1 MFQSV
6 FGYLHS
12 QQSEALSASLSP
24 PPGPS
29 PSSSQGAQ
37 DSLHRVS
44 SVSCLGQ
51 GTDSVAV
58 RERCSSSTDRLEFD
72 VLVGGNGHRESV
84 TSSCLASAFVV
95 APSSSSSP
103 SANPNSYV
111 AILLECAGVDKRTRQ
126 YVASFPTSVL
136 QTIVSGGSSPVAPNQ
151 THSLPKICF
160 YSRGVEASKSFSLL
174 LCAPITEAAEDCYFL
189 FRLELSGGLFTEV
202 HTSSTSTSTSTATDK
217 ALGFRDIQTADLTKI
232 ASLETLSSRIRF
244 RRLDSLPYRLEDGDM
259 GLLQAQG
266 ERGVAIVCDAKNRV
280 LILDLET
287 DEDEEE
293 DDEEDEEDD
302 GDKGDLSISL
312 DK

>member
-95 APSSSSSP
+95 APSSSSSS

-111 AILLECAGVDKRTRQ
+111 AILLECAGVDKRTRH

-136 QTIVSGGSSPVAPNQ
+136 QTIVSGGSYPKAPHQ

-202 HTSSTSTSTSTATDK
+202 HTSSTSTSTATDK

-287 DEDEEE
+287 DEDDEEE
-293 DDEEDEEDD
+293 DDDDD